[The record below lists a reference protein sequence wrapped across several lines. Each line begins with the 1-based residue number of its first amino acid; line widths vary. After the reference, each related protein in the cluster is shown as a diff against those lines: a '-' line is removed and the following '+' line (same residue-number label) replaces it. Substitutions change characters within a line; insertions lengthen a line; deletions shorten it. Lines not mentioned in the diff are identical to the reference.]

1 VYYDYKYNGKEYQED
16 FGLNM
21 TAMDYRQYDNAL
33 GRFNSID
40 ALAELMPS
48 ITPYHFGFNN
58 PVYWGDPSG
67 LTPSSG
73 QSALEIANA
82 LFENSGSGR
91 TDWVNDGDGF
101 WSITASSG
109 GGGGFYDSNS
119 GVFTHSVL
127 LDEIVISKDVY
138 IGSERFFNILRGQ
151 TYWKSP
157 FYKGWRSME
166 FSRQMDQFQNGLDWL
181 GTIDP
186 TGIVD
191 ATNAI
196 GYLVRGQGGNA
207 AIAAIAIL
215 PFGDLAK
222 GTKLADK
229 AHTVYTGVKDGLP
242 YVGITSDL
250 SKRYT
255 AEEMAKYK
263 IKGFLENVPGRN
275 MARGIE
281 QNLINYHGLENMANK
296 INSISPANQEGKHS
310 GTMERATQ
318 YLNSNLPGW
327 NN

>member
-1 VYYDYKYNGKEYQED
+1 
-16 FGLNM
+16 
-21 TAMDYRQYDNAL
+21 
-33 GRFNSID
+33 
-40 ALAELMPS
+40 MPS

-181 GTIDP
+181 GTAPLLGEPIDLINA
-186 TGIVD
+186 GISAIRGNYGAAGLSLA
-191 ATNAI
+191 ATVPVA
-196 GYLVRGQGGNA
+196 GWA
-207 AIAAIAIL
+207 A
-215 PFGDLAK
+215 FGIKQSHHVIPKAVYKDFKSDLAGIMKRDGKANLMDLPVPYHLGGHKAYNDFVTNSLELLRAQGAISK
-222 GTKLADK
+222 GSIEALQ
-229 AHTVYTGVKDGLP
+229 GNL
-242 YVGITSDL
+242 
-250 SKRYT
+250 
-255 AEEMAKYK
+255 
-263 IKGFLENVPGRN
+263 
-275 MARGIE
+275 RGM
-281 QNLINYHGLENMANK
+281 INEGLENFHNTGE
-296 INSISPANQEGKHS
+296 N
-310 GTMERATQ
+310 
-318 YLNSNLPGW
+318 LNTYFKQF
-327 NN
+327 